1 MRLTKE
7 NMLLNRMNE
16 GEVYRRSDLMK
27 YLTAADR
34 YLARLVHDKKVVRVS
49 SGLYTKPKA
58 SAFGAV
64 PPTDSELVESFLKDD
79 RFLVNSLNNYN
90 QLGLGLTQLY
100 NNKVVY
106 NYKRHGEYELN
117 GRTYSFKR
125 LSRFPRKLT
134 KEFLLVDMLNN
145 LKYLA
150 EDQNAV
156 LDNFFKNK
164 NNFDSKKLMRVAK
177 KYARP
182 ATLKVLE
189 KAYS

>member
-1 MRLTKE
+1 
-7 NMLLNRMNE
+7 MLLNRMNE
-16 GEVYRRSDLMK
+16 GEVYRRADLMK
-27 YLTAADR
+27 YTSAVDR
-34 YLARLVHDKKVVRVS
+34 HLVKLVHDKKIVRVS

-64 PPTDSELVESFLKDD
+64 PPSDDELVESFLKDD
-79 RFLVNSLNNYN
+79 RFLVNSLNNFN

-117 GRTYSFKR
+117 GRKYSFKR
-125 LSRFPRKLT
+125 LSRFPKQLT

-150 EDQNAV
+150 EDQTTV

-164 NNFDSKKLMRVAK
+164 NNFDSKKVMRAAK
-177 KYARP
+177 EYARP
-182 ATLKVLE
+182 STLKILE
-189 KAYS
+189 QAYK